1 MRNLRK
7 FKKFKKFE
15 NLKNFKN
22 FKNFK
27 NCTRGEIGRKIR
39 LKVTVVL
46 IAYYSGFT

>member
-7 FKKFKKFE
+7 FKNFE
-15 NLKNFKN
+15 NLKNLKNFEN

-39 LKVTVVL
+39 LKVTIVL
-46 IAYYSGFT
+46 IACYSGFT

>member
-7 FKKFKKFE
+7 FKNFENFE
-15 NLKNFKN
+15 NLKN

-39 LKVTVVL
+39 LKVTIVL
-46 IAYYSGFT
+46 IACYSGFT